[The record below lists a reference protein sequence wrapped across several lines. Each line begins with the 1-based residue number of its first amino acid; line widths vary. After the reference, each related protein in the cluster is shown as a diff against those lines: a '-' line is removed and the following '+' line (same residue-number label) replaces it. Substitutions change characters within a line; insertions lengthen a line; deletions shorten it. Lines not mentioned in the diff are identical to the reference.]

1 MWVATKQSMGKH
13 ENEHGQADI
22 PPPVTFPASAPLAP
36 VMGKHE
42 EHKRDGAAPTVT
54 FPSTG
59 LAPAWAACS
68 SRNSKRRWPSTGN
81 PNTAACAIVGGVALV
96 VIVGLLIVRI
106 HRNGS
111 TKASGGDM
119 SS

>member
-1 MWVATKQSMGKH
+1 MGKH
-13 ENEHGQADI
+13 EDEHGQADI

-59 LAPAWAACS
+59 LAPARAACS
-68 SRNSKRRWPSTGN
+68 SRNSKRRWASTA
-81 PNTAACAIVGGVALV
+81 NTGVCAIVGGVALV

-106 HRNGS
+106 HQNGS
-111 TKASGGDM
+111 TKASGDDT
-119 SS
+119 SL